1 MFHAFFSKAHA
12 LKKYAELHPKVK
24 EDLSQDLDGVSDN
37 CVSL

>member
-1 MFHAFFSKAHA
+1 MRFQQGAC